1 MSPII
6 RTIDK
11 STQTTIEQK
20 NNKQRGTIRTISYTR
35 KKERWDS
42 EEEKN
47 EISEVFKNEIQAA
60 IINNPGDEMREE
72 GIHNEIGGPEPVK
85 DIIQSCVKLICP

>member
-1 MSPII
+1 MPPII

-20 NNKQRGTIRTISYTR
+20 TINNRAHYTNNFIHT

-47 EISEVFKNEIQAA
+47 EISEVFKNETEAA

>member
-20 NNKQRGTIRTISYTR
+20 TINNGALYEQFHTHEKKKDGIR
-35 KKERWDS
+35 KKK
-42 EEEKN
+42 KN
-47 EISEVFKNEIQAA
+47 EISEVFKNETQAA

-85 DIIQSCVKLICP
+85 DIILSCVKLICP